1 MTTQDDQA
9 NRRNVSENV
18 GGKSGPMIV
27 GDGNTMTQD
36 DHSVTVGG
44 SVSGTGIAIGNQ
56 ARADVTINQQSA
68 EILKLLDQLHQEIQ
82 RANLPEP
89 QKEVLARAIP
99 DMQQAAQSENPKPG
113 VTAGLNR
120 LNDNLQLVGAAAGN
134 VSGIVKTIAEIAT
147 AAGVAIHVAAPF
159 IATLL

>member
-44 SVSGTGIAIGNQ
+44 SVSGTGIAI
-56 ARADVTINQQSA
+56 T
-68 EILKLLDQLHQEIQ
+68 KLG
-82 RANLPEP
+82 P
-89 QKEVLARAIP
+89 
-99 DMQQAAQSENPKPG
+99 
-113 VTAGLNR
+113 T
-120 LNDNLQLVGAAAGN
+120 
-134 VSGIVKTIAEIAT
+134 
-147 AAGVAIHVAAPF
+147 
-159 IATLL
+159 